1 MSVVQDLLAWW
12 WATCLLLGIWL
23 APMVLVDRSAV
34 GAGPSGLFDGLW
46 SRRELVSG
54 KKQSVLVAPHSTSAT
69 AHGLESLFALSN
81 VIGISGQ
88 DEPFTGHAHLATVDR
103 LSASLSRVQSL
114 GALSRLCN
122 LLAEAN
128 ITPGQRLFFGN
139 NVTSGTLI
147 GKDRLTTA
155 SREAYT
161 GRPLSV

>member
-12 WATCLLLGIWL
+12 WATCLLLGILL
-23 APMVLVDRSAV
+23 APMALVDRSVV

-54 KKQSVLVAPHSTSAT
+54 KKQSVLVAPHSISAT

-114 GALSRLCN
+114 G
-122 LLAEAN
+122 
-128 ITPGQRLFFGN
+128 QRLFFGN
-139 NVTSGTLI
+139 NATSGTLI

-155 SREAYT
+155 SREAYA